1 MSLICS
7 NTEPGHPCVM
17 ISGIALAWRDLTW
30 MKWMSTPSMFVMNC
44 GKALSFASPLR
55 QS

>member
-17 ISGIALAWRDLTW
+17 ISDRAFAWGERTW
-30 MKWMSTPSMFVMNC
+30 MKWISTPSILVLNC
-44 GKALSFASPLR
+44 GVFNFRSAFR